1 MPVYEYR
8 CGTCDTRF
16 DLRRAVGEADA
27 EATCPQGH
35 AETRRL
41 LSVFAAGGRSTG
53 PAPVGTGAG
62 GGGRCCGG
70 GCGCGPG

>member
-8 CGTCDTRF
+8 CCTCDARF
-16 DLRRAVGEADA
+16 DLRRALGEADA
-27 EATCPQGH
+27 EATSPQGH
-35 AETRRL
+35 ADSRRL

-53 PAPVGTGAG
+53 PAAAG
-62 GGGRCCGG
+62 GGCCGG